1 MLEPRL
7 DPDEIEYLKDFMSK
21 KPAGTKLVEW
31 GSGGSTAM
39 FLPYFETGQFVSIEH
54 NEEWF
59 NKVVE
64 EITTG
69 GYSPVAVANFTYVL
83 ARPKIDIRFYGYGVP
98 HEENPAFAA
107 DYIEPKVDGA
117 NIWDADI
124 YFVDGICRGPILSMI
139 HHKRS
144 GRVGGYSPLKSYD
157 ATADKWI
164 ETKPTIFIH
173 DYFGPE
179 QREPWYEWAARMYGS
194 VEKVGSTLARIHW

>member
-21 KPAGTKLVEW
+21 KADGTKMVEW

-39 FLPYFETGQFVSIEH
+39 FLPYFETGELISIEH

-59 NKVVE
+59 EKVIKEVS
-64 EITTG
+64 TG
-69 GYSPVAVANFTYVL
+69 DYTEAAKKNLIYIL
-83 ARPKIDIRFYGYGVP
+83 AKPKIDIRFYGYGVP

-107 DYIEPKVDGA
+107 DYINPKSP
-117 NIWDADI
+117 NFTIWDANI

-139 HHKRS
+139 HHKRRNDPMAFDATEETWIS
-144 GRVGGYSPLKSYD
+144 GR
-157 ATADKWI
+157 
-164 ETKPTIFIH
+164 PTIFIH

-179 QREPWYEWAARMYGS
+179 QREPWYEWAASMYGN
-194 VEKVGSTLARIHW
+194 VEQVGSTLARIHW